1 MMAYS
6 REVEQSMRNFYG
18 SLSEKDRRR
27 YAAVEAAKLSRGGK
41 AYVAGLFGCDPDT
54 VAVGEKDLACL
65 PDDEAQGRVRKKGGR
80 KKASLADA
88 DLVPRLRQNLE
99 THTAGSP
106 VEPGAL
112 WTNRSAAQLADE
124 LSEQGHSIDRKT
136 VQRILR
142 DELALGRRQIS
153 KKLAMDESADRD
165 AQFKLVQKY
174 KAEFLAQG
182 FPVLSIDT
190 KKKELYASYVE
201 SARLR

>member
-1 MMAYS
+1 M
-6 REVEQSMRNFYG
+6 
-18 SLSEKDRRR
+18 RRR
-27 YAAVEAAKLSRGGK
+27 AASE
-41 AYVAGLFGCDPDT
+41 
-54 VAVGEKDLACL
+54 
-65 PDDEAQGRVRKKGGR
+65 KKGGR